1 MRLETIK
8 YILTNAHGCYNWKE
22 YYSIIPRKTI
32 TGKWVWK
39 KKIYRRKV
47 RIIFHYW
54 SRPLD
59 FALYEDIV
67 QYGTSFDVISNVYQP
82 LESP

>member
-8 YILTNAHGCYNWKE
+8 LILVNAHGCYNWQP

-39 KKIYRRKV
+39 RKIYKRKV
-47 RIIFHYW
+47 RFIFASYLF
-54 SRPLD
+54 PLD
-59 FALYEDIV
+59 MSPIKDIV
-67 QYGTSFDVISNVYQP
+67 QYGTIFDVLNNVYQQF
-82 LESP
+82 EKS